1 MLLVTGASGNVG
13 SAAVR
18 LLASRLGAGAVAGLV
33 RDPARAAA
41 RVPSG
46 VELRRADY
54 TDRASLDEA
63 FAGVSA
69 LLFVASDGDARD
81 VMKQHEN
88 VIDAIAASA
97 IEQVVFTSIVDVDE
111 HSPFYFAPVYR
122 DAEQRLRACGK
133 PWSILRCGMYSDF
146 LLSHWLEQARDTGL
160 VEVPAGQARIAPIS
174 RDDVAT
180 AAALALESGA
190 HEGQVLELGGTKA
203 YTLDEITELAS
214 MAFGRPM
221 AYRPISATDY
231 LARCWATMEDPWPHA
246 FASMFASVSQG
257 RFAATS
263 AGFEQITGRRPEELS
278 AFLERHAA

>member
-1 MLLVTGASGNVG
+1 VLLVTGASGNVG

-18 LLASRLGAGAVAGLV
+18 LLASRLGAGAVAGLA

-46 VELRRADY
+46 VLLRSADY

-69 LLFVASDGDARD
+69 LLFVPSDGDARD
-81 VMKQHEN
+81 VMKQHAN

-97 IEQVVFTSIVDVDE
+97 IERVVFTSIVDVDE

-122 DAEQRLRACGK
+122 DAERRLRASGK
-133 PWSILRCGMYSDF
+133 PWTLLRCGMYSDF
-146 LLSHWLEQARDTGL
+146 LLSQWLERARETGI

-190 HEGQVLELGGTKA
+190 YEGQVLELGGAKA
-203 YTLDEITELAS
+203 YTLDEITAVAS
-214 MAFGRPM
+214 RAFGRSIT
-221 AYRPISATDY
+221 YRPVSATDY
-231 LARCWATMEDPWPHA
+231 LARCWATMGDPWPHA
-246 FASMFASVSQG
+246 FASLFASVSQG
-257 RFAATS
+257 RFAGTS
-263 AGFEQITGRRPEELS
+263 AGFEQIVGRRPEELG
-278 AFLERHAA
+278 AFLERHVA

>member
-1 MLLVTGASGNVG
+1 MTGASGNVG

-18 LLASRLGAGAVAGLV
+18 LLASRLGAGAVAGLA

-46 VELRRADY
+46 VEVRRADY
-54 TDRASLDEA
+54 TDRASLDGA
-63 FAGVSA
+63 FAGGSA

-88 VIDAIAASA
+88 VIDAIAASS
-97 IEQVVFTSIVDVDE
+97 IERVVFTSIVDVDE

-122 DAEQRLRACGK
+122 DAERRLRACGK
-133 PWSILRCGMYSDF
+133 PWCILRCGMYSDF
-146 LLSHWLEQARDTGL
+146 MLSQWLEQARDTG
-160 VEVPAGQARIAPIS
+160 VVDVPAGRGRIAPIS

-190 HEGQVLELGGTKA
+190 HEGQVLELAGVEA
-203 YTLDEITELAS
+203 YTLDEITALAS
-214 MAFGRPM
+214 RAFGRLM
-221 AYRPISATDY
+221 TYRPVSATDY

-246 FASMFASVSQG
+246 FASLLASVSQD
-257 RFAATS
+257 RFAVTT
-263 AGFEQITGRRPEELS
+263 AGFERIVGRRPEELS
-278 AFLERHAA
+278 AFLERHVEAQ